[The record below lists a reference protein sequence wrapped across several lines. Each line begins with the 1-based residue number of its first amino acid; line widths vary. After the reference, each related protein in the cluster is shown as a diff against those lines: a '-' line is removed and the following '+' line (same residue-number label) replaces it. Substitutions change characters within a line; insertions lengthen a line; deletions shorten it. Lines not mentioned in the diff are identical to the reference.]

1 MKDENWQEVM
11 RDPSKLNAD
20 IRAHLETENAY
31 TKAMLNDQSDLADE
45 IFEEMKGR
53 LNPRETQVPSPDG
66 PFAYY
71 HRYRDGDQHGV
82 YARKATRE
90 NSRIEYGDEQ
100 TLLDAEIL
108 SKNHSGFFDIGD
120 VSHSP
125 DHTLVAYTLD
135 VKGSETVSYTHL
147 TLPTK
152 RIV

>member
-1 MKDENWQEVM
+1 MTHFPTDITPPVSEKRPVDITQHGITRTDEYQWMKDENWQEVM

-71 HRYRDGDQHGV
+71 HRYRDGDQHGL

-100 TLLDAEIL
+100 TLL
-108 SKNHSGFFDIGD
+108 S
-120 VSHSP
+120 
-125 DHTLVAYTLD
+125 
-135 VKGSETVSYTHL
+135 
-147 TLPTK
+147 
-152 RIV
+152 